1 MPGQRKIDHGDR
13 REGAEM
19 KSFRGTSTR
28 HYSLLDG
35 QFSIVV
41 LKHALPK
48 PVPVLMA
55 GDVPKE
61 LTRAAAADLL
71 RWYRRVK
78 L

>member
-1 MPGQRKIDHGDR
+1 
-13 REGAEM
+13 M
-19 KSFRGTSTR
+19 KAFRGTSTR

-41 LKHALPK
+41 LRHALPK

-61 LTRAAAADLL
+61 LTRVAAADLL
-71 RWYRRVK
+71 RMYRGVR

>member
-1 MPGQRKIDHGDR
+1 MPGQRKIDHGDP

-35 QFSIVV
+35 QFSIIV

-48 PVPVLMA
+48 AIPVLMA

-61 LTRAAAADLL
+61 LTRVAAADLL
-71 RWYRRVK
+71 RWYRGVR

>member
-1 MPGQRKIDHGDR
+1 
-13 REGAEM
+13 M

-41 LKHALPK
+41 LQHALPK

-61 LTRAAAADLL
+61 LTRVAAADLL
-71 RWYRRVK
+71 RMYRGVR